1 MIEKRMQEID
11 SRMAELEA
19 VVTDSQSIE
28 EVRSAKDEVKALIEE
43 RALLAE
49 KAQAAKDIDAGKVE
63 VRTIQKPEEGPKME
77 NKEFEMQQK
86 MEQRGADLKSGRAV
100 TFGLAEMPELRA
112 VTIASSNLVVQKK
125 YSNDLNPSTGE
136 VSSTIDA
143 VQAVVLDGGES
154 YRKGFVKG
162 YGEGDYTGE
171 AGNYAESD
179 PVFDYVDINKA
190 KITAYTEIT
199 DEAMKLPNV
208 NYQALV
214 AQNIT
219 TAIRKKISKQILVGA
234 GGSNSLVGIFNAPD
248 NVLPDAT
255 DLSIAEID
263 ADTLDDIVYGY
274 GGDEEVEGVA
284 TLILSKKDL
293 AKFAAIR
300 DNEGRKLYTITPRGN
315 TGTISS
321 AGSFNVPYIINS
333 AAPAL
338 SSDATANG
346 TYCMVYGNL
355 NNYEMPIFSQLT
367 VEESRD
373 FKFRSGQLAYR
384 GSIWAGGNVAS
395 FKGFVRVKKVAAT

>member
-1 MIEKRMQEID
+1 
-11 SRMAELEA
+11 
-19 VVTDSQSIE
+19 
-28 EVRSAKDEVKALIEE
+28 
-43 RALLAE
+43 
-49 KAQAAKDIDAGKVE
+49 
-63 VRTIQKPEEGPKME
+63 ME
-77 NKEFEMQQK
+77 NKELEVQQK
-86 MEQRGADLKSGRAV
+86 MEQRGADLKAGRAV
-100 TFGLAEMPELRA
+100 SFGLAEMQELRA

-125 YSNDLNPSTGE
+125 YANELNPSNGE

-234 GGSNSLVGIFNAPD
+234 GGANSLVGIFNAPD

-255 DLSIAEID
+255 DLSISEID

-300 DNEGRKLYTITPRGN
+300 DNEGRKLYSITPLGN

-338 SSDATANG
+338 SDEATADD

-395 FKGFVRVKKVAAT
+395 FKGFVRVKKVPAT